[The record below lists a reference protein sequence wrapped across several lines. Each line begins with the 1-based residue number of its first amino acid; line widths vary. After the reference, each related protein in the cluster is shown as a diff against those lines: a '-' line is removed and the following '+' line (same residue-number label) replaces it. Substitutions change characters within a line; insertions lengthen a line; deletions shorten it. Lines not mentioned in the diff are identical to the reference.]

1 MSSFCLKGEG
11 LDSSCPAVI
20 DYTPYLKFTQRYV
33 GKKKKNSSWWEEL
46 QLPASGAA
54 DLYEDLRHIYTLTL
68 IESCFCFFFHII
80 FLINCSVNKLMVLW
94 TVSVSVSVQCRQRQ
108 QWRGGDED
116 AGQQRQWEQLPQ
128 QDRLSHRRLHLHR
141 AEQLGQQVQTLR
153 ADVSN
158 GAGAEGTV
166 GVIYWWLYLMRVFLW
181 SLYLITFS
189 FIIYFYIILYY
200 YILSFIIILLN

>member
-1 MSSFCLKGEG
+1 
-11 LDSSCPAVI
+11 
-20 DYTPYLKFTQRYV
+20 
-33 GKKKKNSSWWEEL
+33 
-46 QLPASGAA
+46 
-54 DLYEDLRHIYTLTL
+54 
-68 IESCFCFFFHII
+68 
-80 FLINCSVNKLMVLW
+80 MVLW

-181 SLYLITFS
+181 SFYLITFS
-189 FIIYFYIILYY
+189 FIIYFYIIIYCHLLYFIKLKSFY
-200 YILSFIIILLN
+200 HRNNFGQWFPNSGARDYWSGRRGWEQVKILFTFLIFDFNFAFLDETICICFRNYNVFE